1 MKLLRQLAVTALLPL
16 AAAAQSFDFKSVG
29 DVPAVMVDAP
39 TQKGIKR
46 FIAPPG
52 MPVEVVHVSGDWSK
66 VRDAAG
72 DMTWVESKYLVNRRT
87 VIVKAER
94 AVVLKKPE
102 DGAPLSFEAERN
114 VSLDFIEAVHG
125 GCIKVRHLDGQEGFV
140 RAGQIWGV

>member
-1 MKLLRQLAVTALLPL
+1 MKLLRLLAVTALLPL

-87 VIVKAER
+87 VIVTAAKVQIR
-94 AVVLKKPE
+94 VRP
-102 DGAPLSFEAERN
+102 DGSAPLAFTADKGVLLNLTEPAAS
-114 VSLDFIEAVHG
+114 G
-125 GCIKVRHLDGQEGFV
+125 WIKVQHRDGQGGYV
-140 RAGQIWGV
+140 LAGEVWGG